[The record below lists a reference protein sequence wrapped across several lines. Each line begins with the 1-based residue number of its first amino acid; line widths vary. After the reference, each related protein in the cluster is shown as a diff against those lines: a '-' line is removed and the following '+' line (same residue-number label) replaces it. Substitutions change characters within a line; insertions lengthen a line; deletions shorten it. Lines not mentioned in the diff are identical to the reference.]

1 MARVLIVEDDKMNA
15 KLFDALLRK
24 RGGFEVTLTE
34 DVHEIFAM
42 AQARQVDLIILD
54 VALGNSYFEGKAMS
68 GLSIS
73 RVLKE
78 DPRTADIPVI
88 LATAHAMNGDRER
101 FLEQGKADDYFAK
114 PIMDPN
120 VLIQRIHALIPRK
133 STQMKP

>member
-34 DVHEIFAM
+34 DVNEILAM
-42 AQARQVDLIILD
+42 AQSRQVDLIILD
-54 VALGNSYFEGKAMS
+54 VALSNSYFEGRAMS

-88 LATAHAMNGDRER
+88 LATAHAMSGDRER
-101 FLEQGKADDYFAK
+101 FLEQSKADDYFAK

-120 VLIQRIHALIPRK
+120 VLIQRIHALIQK
-133 STQMKP
+133 NSTQMQH